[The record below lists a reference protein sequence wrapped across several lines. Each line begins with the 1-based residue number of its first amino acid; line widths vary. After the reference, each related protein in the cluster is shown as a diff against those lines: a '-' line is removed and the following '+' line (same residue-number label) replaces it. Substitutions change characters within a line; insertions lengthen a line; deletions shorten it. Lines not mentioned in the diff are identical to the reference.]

1 MISSICRHTSNL
13 PPSVPEGQE
22 VPSNI
27 NQGFVNFS
35 KPPNYIDKLRQNS
48 PSVGSGLS
56 SSMQNMIPNLQ
67 NLNPNMQSSPNLTHS
82 GSNVPNL
89 SINFQN
95 LSPII
100 NSQAPV
106 QSPNNPQFPDPEFHR
121 LNSQITSAQYN
132 GNVQVINHTILHN
145 CI

>member
-1 MISSICRHTSNL
+1 
-13 PPSVPEGQE
+13 
-22 VPSNI
+22 
-27 NQGFVNFS
+27 
-35 KPPNYIDKLRQNS
+35 
-48 PSVGSGLS
+48 
-56 SSMQNMIPNLQ
+56 MIPNLQ

-100 NSQAPV
+100 NSQVPV

-121 LNSQITSAQYN
+121 LNSQMASVQYN

-145 CI
+145 CINFFYIIFLYVQLKNFSNCT

>member
-1 MISSICRHTSNL
+1 
-13 PPSVPEGQE
+13 
-22 VPSNI
+22 
-27 NQGFVNFS
+27 
-35 KPPNYIDKLRQNS
+35 
-48 PSVGSGLS
+48 
-56 SSMQNMIPNLQ
+56 MIPNLQ

-121 LNSQITSAQYN
+121 LNSQMTAQYN
-132 GNVQVINHTILHN
+132 GNVQVINYTIYCTIVFIFL
-145 CI
+145 I